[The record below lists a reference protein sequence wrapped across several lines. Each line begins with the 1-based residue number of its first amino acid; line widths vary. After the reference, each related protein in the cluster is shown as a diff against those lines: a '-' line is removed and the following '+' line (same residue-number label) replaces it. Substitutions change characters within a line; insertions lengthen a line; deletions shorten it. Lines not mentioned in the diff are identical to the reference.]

1 MIADHKQD
9 IIELRKRQIT
19 SDEEKTPMKALQS
32 ITINPTELCNRTCH
46 FCPRSNPKVYPNQN
60 LHISEDTI
68 RKLDKDVAL
77 IKQKLDI
84 LENNHLAHIKKD
96 VDRILYILG
105 AVGIVVLGELFVLL
119 NAVL

>member
-1 MIADHKQD
+1 MI
-9 IIELRKRQIT
+9 ET
-19 SDEEKTPMKALQS
+19 
-32 ITINPTELCNRTCH
+32 
-46 FCPRSNPKVYPNQN
+46 
-60 LHISEDTI
+60 EDTI

-105 AVGIVVLGELFVLL
+105 AVGIVVC
-119 NAVL
+119 A

>member
-1 MIADHKQD
+1 MI
-9 IIELRKRQIT
+9 ET
-19 SDEEKTPMKALQS
+19 
-32 ITINPTELCNRTCH
+32 
-46 FCPRSNPKVYPNQN
+46 
-60 LHISEDTI
+60 EDTI

-84 LENNHLAHIKKD
+84 LENNHLGHIKKD

>member
-1 MIADHKQD
+1 MFLKIV
-9 IIELRKRQIT
+9 ISMLET
-19 SDEEKTPMKALQS
+19 
-32 ITINPTELCNRTCH
+32 
-46 FCPRSNPKVYPNQN
+46 NQVV
-60 LHISEDTI
+60 

-96 VDRILYILG
+96 IDRILYILG
-105 AVGIVVLGELFVLL
+105 AVGLVVLGELFVLL